1 MDDATKELISH
12 CMKEARYGWTNY
24 LDGKMGAGSEYA
36 HLTMVAAILRN
47 ALGHIEQYV
56 ATVKP

>member
-1 MDDATKELISH
+1 MSDAEKELISH
-12 CMKEARYGWTNY
+12 CLKEARYGWGNF
-24 LDGKMGAGSEYA
+24 LDGKMGAGNERD
-36 HLTMVAAILRN
+36 HLSMVAAILRN